1 MFGWWRKRRRKRI
14 LEQPFPAAWEDLL
27 RRKVPFYRLLEPDQ
41 AARLRELVQLFV
53 AEKPFF
59 GAAGLAVTDEMRV
72 VIAAAAVR
80 LVLHLDLSLF
90 DDLREI
96 VVYPYDALRRPD
108 GRHGGAF
115 LGEAHSFGTVVLSWP
130 AVEAGLAD
138 PCDGHDTATHEFAH
152 VLDRAGGGFSG
163 TPPLRARE
171 HYRAWAEVMARR
183 FARLRGGGWP
193 ERHVLRAYG
202 AKNEAEFFAVAT
214 EAFFER
220 PAQLRQA
227 TPDLYE
233 ELRRFF
239 GFDPRQDPS
248 CGSTERPPPAP

>member
-1 MFGWWRKRRRKRI
+1 MFDWWRRRRRRRV
-14 LEQPFPAAWEDLL
+14 LERPFPAAWEAVL
-27 RRKVPFYRLLEPDQ
+27 RDKVPFYGALRDEQ
-41 AARLRELVQLFV
+41 AVRLRELVQLFV

-59 GAAGLAVTDEMRV
+59 GAAGLDVTDEMKV

-80 LVLHLDLSLF
+80 LVLHLDLSLY

-96 VVYPYDALRRPD
+96 VVYPYEVLRHPD
-108 GRHGGAF
+108 RRKGGAF

-171 HYRAWAEVMARR
+171 HYRAWAEVMSRR

-193 ERHVLRAYG
+193 ERHVLRSYG
-202 AKNEAEFFAVAT
+202 AKNEAEFFAVAV

-220 PAQLRQA
+220 PGRMKLA

-239 GFDPRQDPS
+239 GFEPLEDPS
-248 CGSTERPPPAP
+248 CGAGERPGGAA

>member
-1 MFGWWRKRRRKRI
+1 MFGWWRRRRRRRI
-14 LEQPFPAAWEDLL
+14 LAQPFPTAWEEIL
-27 RRKVPFYRLLEPDQ
+27 RRKVRFYGMLRPDR
-41 AARLRELVQLFV
+41 AERLRKLIQIFV

-59 GAAGLAVTDEMRV
+59 GAAGLEITDEIRV
-72 VIAAAAVR
+72 VVAAAAAR
-80 LVLHLDLSLF
+80 LVLHLDLSLY
-90 DDLREI
+90 DDLREV
-96 VVYPYDALRRPD
+96 VVYPYEALRHPKRRDD
-108 GRHGGAF
+108 GPF

-130 AVEAGLAD
+130 AVEAGLAN

-152 VLDRAGGGFSG
+152 VLDHADGGFDG

-183 FARLRGGGWP
+183 FTRLRGGGRA
-193 ERHVLRAYG
+193 ERRVLRMYG

-220 PAQLRQA
+220 PERMRRE

-239 GFDPRQDPS
+239 GFAPQEDPTCDQTDPAADRS
-248 CGSTERPPPAP
+248 

>member
-1 MFGWWRKRRRKRI
+1 MFGWWRERRRRRI
-14 LEQPFPAAWEDLL
+14 LARPFPAAWEEIL
-27 RRKVPFYRLLEPDQ
+27 RRKVPFYRTLRPEQ
-41 AARLRELVQLFV
+41 AERLRGLIQIFV

-59 GAAGLAVTDEMRV
+59 GAAGLEITDEIRV
-72 VIAAAAVR
+72 VVAAAAVR
-80 LVLHLDLSLF
+80 LVLHLDLSLY
-90 DDLREI
+90 DDLREV
-96 VVYPYDALRRPD
+96 VVYPYDALRHPKRRDD
-108 GRHGGAF
+108 GPF

-152 VLDRAGGGFSG
+152 VLDRAGGGFTG

-183 FARLRGGGWP
+183 FMRLRSGGRP
-193 ERHVLRAYG
+193 ERNVLRMYG

-220 PAQLRQA
+220 PARMRRE

-239 GFDPRQDPS
+239 GFEPQQDPS
-248 CGSTERPPPAP
+248 CDRTTPPEGGS